1 MLSLWLH
8 SQQDYIAQ
16 NLCKNRMEPELMCS
30 GRCYINAQTAEAIGQ
45 HNQSEDAPISM
56 SDWGRMLS
64 PFVLSAPSKS
74 TIDFHFIARMANISE
89 TFYQFQYIATIFQP
103 PRFV

>member
-1 MLSLWLH
+1 
-8 SQQDYIAQ
+8 
-16 NLCKNRMEPELMCS
+16 MCS
-30 GRCYINAQTAEAIGQ
+30 GRCYISAQTAEAIGQ
-45 HNQSEDAPISM
+45 HNQSEDAPISI

-64 PFVLSAPSKS
+64 PFVLSASSKS
-74 TIDFHFIARMANISE
+74 TIDFHFTSRLADISE